1 MKTINIHEARTHLSR
16 LIAQVVASG
25 EPFVIAR
32 AGKPLVKVVP
42 LEVTPTGRVQRLGFL
57 SGQIT
62 VPEDFD
68 QMGKTQIGRLFF
80 GEEA

>member
-1 MKTINIHEARTHLSR
+1 MQIINIHEAKTHLSR
-16 LIAQVVASG
+16 LVERAARG

-42 LEVTPTGRVQRLGFL
+42 LDAPTAEQTRRVGFM
-57 SGQIT
+57 SGQFS

-68 QMGKTQIGRLFF
+68 QMGGIEIGQLF
-80 GEEA
+80 GDGA